1 MRDFGL
7 PEGRRHVPAAGIDPP
22 VPAAP
27 AAAGDDSVWRRPP
40 GPVQGPSAGEC
51 AGHAE
56 HGLRRAGRRLPH
68 RAVPRRLHPE
78 AAGQAGILTVLR
90 DVTAAELG
98 RDIRVML
105 AVGKAP
111 PASGRSVP
119 SPPPSRQ
126 APQPAPQAAAPA
138 PPANDPP
145 PWSLP
150 PPPAALGL
158 DELAQNGRQLDNF
171 KIK

>member
-1 MRDFGL
+1 MWQRLLDQYKG
-7 PEGRRHVPAAGIDPP
+7 
-22 VPAAP
+22 
-27 AAAGDDSVWRRPP
+27 
-40 GPVQGPSAGEC
+40 
-51 AGHAE
+51 
-56 HGLRRAGRRLPH
+56 RLPVNA
-68 RAVPRRLHPE
+68 RVMLSMASGVLDGDCLTVLCRDDFTQKQLDKPE
-78 AAGQAGILTVLR
+78 ILTVLR

-145 PWSLP
+145 PWE
-150 PPPAALGL
+150 PPAPTGGDRL

>member
-1 MRDFGL
+1 
-7 PEGRRHVPAAGIDPP
+7 
-22 VPAAP
+22 
-27 AAAGDDSVWRRPP
+27 
-40 GPVQGPSAGEC
+40 
-51 AGHAE
+51 
-56 HGLRRAGRRLPH
+56 
-68 RAVPRRLHPE
+68 
-78 AAGQAGILTVLR
+78 
-90 DVTAAELG
+90 
-98 RDIRVML
+98 ML

-145 PWSLP
+145 PWE
-150 PPPAALGL
+150 PPAPTGGDRL